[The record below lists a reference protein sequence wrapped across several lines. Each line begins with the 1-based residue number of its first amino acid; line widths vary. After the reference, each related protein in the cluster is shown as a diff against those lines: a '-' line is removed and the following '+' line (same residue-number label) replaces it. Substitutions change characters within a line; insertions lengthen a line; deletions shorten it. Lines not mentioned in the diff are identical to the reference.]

1 MYTVGGLFSGVGGIE
16 LGFERTG
23 KFKTLWSNEI
33 DKYACKTYRLNHNGH
48 KLFEKSIYDLKASE
62 LKPVDVFVGG
72 FPCQAFSIAG
82 YRKGFKDERGELFF
96 EIMRLVDEFEEL
108 GHKPKVL
115 FLENVKNFRTH
126 DEGKTINIVEEEIR
140 KRGYSFFVEVINT
153 SEVTN
158 IPQNRERT
166 FMVCFENENR
176 WNELIKDGKYAG
188 DIFKDLFPPKKIK
201 SKKHIQDMLSKEKVE
216 KRFYYD
222 KRYKMF
228 DKIKEAVNS
237 KDTAY
242 QWRRKYVRENKSN
255 EFPTLTANMGTGGHN
270 VPLIKDKWGIRKLTP
285 KECFGL
291 QGYADIK
298 LPKTTSDAQLYKQAG
313 NMVTVDVIE
322 LIAES
327 IVKSLE
333 YKYQD
338 DIVYQFA

>member
-23 KFKTLWSNEI
+23 KFKVLWANEI
-33 DKYACKTYRLNHNGH
+33 DKYACETYRANHKH
-48 KLFEKSIYDLKASE
+48 RLYEKSIYDLKAGE
-62 LKPVDVFVGG
+62 TKPVDILTGG

-96 EIMRLVDEFEEL
+96 EIMRLIDEMEEQ
-108 GHKPKVL
+108 GDKPKVL

-126 DEGKTINIVEEEIR
+126 DNGKTIKIVEKEIR

-153 SEVTN
+153 SQVTD

-166 FMVCFENENR
+166 FMVCFRDENR
-176 WNELIKDGKYAG
+176 WNELIKDEKNAG
-188 DIFKDLFPPKKIK
+188 DVFKDLFPPKKTE
-201 SKKHIQDMLSKEKVE
+201 KKRHIQEMLIREKVDS
-216 KRFYYD
+216 RFYYTD
-222 KRYKMF
+222 RYKMF
-228 DKIKEAVNS
+228 NQIKETVTS
-237 KDTAY
+237 KNTSY
-242 QWRRKYVRENKSN
+242 QWRRRYVRENKSN

-270 VPLIKDKWGIRKLTP
+270 VPLIKDNFGIRKLTP

-291 QGYADIK
+291 QGFSEIK
-298 LPKTTSDAQLYKQAG
+298 LPDFRGDAQLYKQAG
-313 NMVTVDVIE
+313 NMVTVDVIH

-327 IVKSLE
+327 IFKSLD

-338 DIVYQFA
+338 NIEYQVA